1 MLSQSFLKNSFKTK
15 YLSVIESMNKSTAII
30 YRDHLK
36 PFESFAT
43 NRYDLDLDSL
53 VINILEGKYNVYNI
67 LSEFA
72 SYLQDLNYN
81 RPLSSLT
88 LRNRIK
94 AVKNFLEFNDVDISA
109 NKFKLKVK
117 LPKAIK
123 KNKEA
128 LSKDDVRD
136 IILACSD
143 IRLKTYVMFLASTGM
158 RAVEALSIRLK
169 DINFD
174 SNPVR
179 VNIRGEF
186 TKTKQ
191 DRHVYIT
198 SETVQQLN
206 TWLDYKYR
214 HHRSCYVDKESGN
227 YKSEYITPIRNPNDL
242 VFAIYNKLDNAD
254 HNTIYV
260 SIATSYAKMLD
271 RIGRGEREDNNKRR
285 KITFHSFRRFV
296 KSTISDL
303 GFGDYSEWFIGHTG
317 STYYRKSE
325 KEKAQLFAKIE
336 PYLTFLD
343 YSELEARGADVVTKL
358 QEKDKQI
365 EALTKKQEEMEI
377 KFQQILA
384 KIDTGKL
391 S

>member
-1 MLSQSFLKNSFKTK
+1 
-15 YLSVIESMNKSTAII
+15 MNKGTAII

-36 PFESFAT
+36 PFESFAA

-88 LRNRIK
+88 LRNRI
-94 AVKNFLEFNDVDISA
+94 NFLEFNDVDISD
-109 NKFKLKVK
+109 NKFKLKVR
-117 LPKAIK
+117 LPRGIN

-128 LSKDDVRD
+128 LTKDDVRD

-143 IRLKTYVMFLASTGM
+143 ARLKTYLMCLAATGM

-174 SNPVR
+174 SNPAR

-191 DRHVYIT
+191 DRYVYLT
-198 SETVQQLN
+198 SEIAQQLN
-206 TWLDYKYR
+206 IWLDYKYR
-214 HHRSCYVDKESGN
+214 YHRSCYIDKNNGK
-227 YKSEYITPIRNPNDL
+227 YKSEYITPVRKPNDL
-242 VFAIYNKLDNAD
+242 VFATHRRSDNAD
-254 HNTIYV
+254 LSAMYV
-260 SIATSYAKMLD
+260 HIAAAYAKMLD
-271 RIGRGEREDNNKRR
+271 RIGRGDREDNNRRR
-285 KITFHSFRRFV
+285 KITLHSFRHFV

-303 GFGDYSEWFIGHTG
+303 GFGDYSEWFIGHSG

>member
-1 MLSQSFLKNSFKTK
+1 
-15 YLSVIESMNKSTAII
+15 MNKSSAVI
-30 YRDHLK
+30 YGAHLK
-36 PFESFAT
+36 PFESFAS
-43 NRYDLDLDSL
+43 NFYGLDLDSF
-53 VINILEGKYNVYNI
+53 VINIKEGKYNPYDI

-72 SYLQDLNYN
+72 AYLQNPNYN
-81 RPLSSLT
+81 LPLSAIT
-88 LRNRIK
+88 LRTRVK
-94 AVKNFLEFNDVDISA
+94 VVKNFLEFNDVDISA
-109 NKFKLKVK
+109 NKFKLKVR

-123 KNKEA
+123 KHKEA

-143 IRLKTYVMFLASTGM
+143 IRLKTYVMFLAATGM

-191 DRHVYIT
+191 DRYLFLT
-198 SETVQQLN
+198 SEIAQQLKV
-206 TWLDYKYR
+206 WLDYKYR
-214 HHRSCYVDKESGN
+214 YHRSCYIDKNNGK
-227 YKSEYITPIRNPNDL
+227 YKSEYITPIRKPDDL
-242 VFAIYNKLDNAD
+242 VFAIYGKPSNAD
-254 HNTIYV
+254 LKVMYV
-260 SIATSYAKMLD
+260 DIGASYAKMLD
-271 RIGRGEREDNNKRR
+271 RIGRGEREDNNRRR

-317 STYYRKSE
+317 STYYSKSE
-325 KEKAQLFAKIE
+325 KEKDQLFAKIE

-365 EALTKKQEEMEI
+365 EALTKKQEQFEQLIQSLI
-377 KFQQILA
+377 KSGQL
-384 KIDTGKL
+384 KPL
-391 S
+391 SG